1 MPSSAGDK
9 QASAGR
15 KSLQR
20 CEGMASAAMQSTAS
34 ELAAHARRRGQNGI
48 ALAALELAR
57 QGGGCLR

>member
-1 MPSSAGDK
+1 
-9 QASAGR
+9 
-15 KSLQR
+15 
-20 CEGMASAAMQSTAS
+20 MASAAMQSTAS